1 MLEENVRK
9 WTRGKLT
16 GEWQLSDSDIAALLH
31 LNVRYT
37 VHVTQAL
44 EAMYSG
50 NDSMQII
57 MTSNAALTYNRDYR
71 ERQVFKMRTLPW
83 DTNLLNAYHNLHF
96 ILFMADT
103 TPNFEPFETGFGPVK
118 SMEIPG
124 QDLWIMQLLM
134 KAATDCI
141 RDDFVRLSKNHD
153 SYDYRIDVNMTVDGE
168 ATLMLHVST
177 EYTFEIY
184 AKFEP
189 TVNKNG
195 TFGCKYRVGLS
206 CVNWNY
212 DQLPLTGPKSVKDP
226 MKKNM
231 LAMRDYLRKELKRFS
246 RMLATAEFNR
256 PEYAL
261 RVINGK

>member
-16 GEWQLSDSDIAALLH
+16 GEWQLSDSDIAALLGI
-31 LNVRYT
+31 NVRYT
-37 VHVTQAL
+37 INTLQAL

-50 NDSMQII
+50 NDSMQIH
-57 MTSNAALTYNRDYR
+57 MTANAALQYNRDYR

-96 ILFMADT
+96 ILFMADA
-103 TPNFEPFETGFGPVK
+103 TPDFKPFETGIGPAK
-118 SMEIPG
+118 PMGIPG

-134 KAATDCI
+134 KAATDCL

-168 ATLMLHVST
+168 ATLMLHVGT

-184 AKFEP
+184 ATFEP

-212 DQLPLTGPKSVKDP
+212 DRLPLTGPKSVKDP

-261 RVINGK
+261 SVLNGK